1 MVTFLRTF
9 IFINGPLPHIHEKSL
24 QGTFKCECVPPYYG
38 THCRLSPCVPELD
51 GTPCLNNG
59 TCTLDGGTTTGYTCS
74 CLAGYSGPTCELTP
88 CAPDPCLNE
97 GVCSINGHTY
107 TCDCK
112 PGWKSMKIC
121 IFATSLNIILYMSR
135 IIFLRIIF
143 EQTGVNC
150 ETTPCFNG
158 GEYVFVPRV
167 LTAGIMSNIRVR
179 RSNAGQFLPNPVKD
193 TFSCRCVDG
202 WIGEFC
208 EKSPCSPN
216 PCLNGGTCAFDKY
229 NTAENPHYCTCPV
242 GYSGRNCQG
251 SECTINPCL
260 YG

>member
-1 MVTFLRTF
+1 M
-9 IFINGPLPHIHEKSL
+9 
-24 QGTFKCECVPPYYG
+24 
-38 THCRLSPCVPELD
+38 PELD

-121 IFATSLNIILYMSR
+121 IFATSLNMILYMSR

-143 EQTGVNC
+143 E
-150 ETTPCFNG
+150 
-158 GEYVFVPRV
+158 
-167 LTAGIMSNIRVR
+167 
-179 RSNAGQFLPNPVKD
+179 
-193 TFSCRCVDG
+193 
-202 WIGEFC
+202 
-208 EKSPCSPN
+208 
-216 PCLNGGTCAFDKY
+216 
-229 NTAENPHYCTCPV
+229 
-242 GYSGRNCQG
+242 
-251 SECTINPCL
+251 
-260 YG
+260 